1 MRADII
7 MNDAA
12 TVYPSGFAINAPP
25 GVIEMGEIQI
35 DLYQRCLRRNGAEL
49 PVGARAFDI
58 LTVLARAAGRPVS
71 KSELMSAVWP
81 QSVVEE
87 NNLQVHLSNLRKTL
101 GADRDL
107 IVTLPRR
114 GYKLARREQSIDGS
128 CNNRADEAPREPD
141 APSLIGRHS
150 TTEKIVDMLT
160 HARVVTLV
168 GSGGIGKSVLALQ
181 AARQFATKEQLAVRV
196 VALAELSGREAIV
209 SAIGRHFHVDTDQI
223 GSDFAALA
231 QRIAEDRALLVLDDA
246 DHVME
251 PVAQFIDALRNVS
264 GRIRVMVTSRE
275 PLRVMSE
282 TLFRVEPLDVP
293 DRCGNDAGY
302 RACASV
308 RLFLARAR
316 AVCGTFE
323 ETVERIR
330 VVGEIC
336 RRLEGNPLAIEL
348 AASRL
353 TTLGLEDIRQ
363 MLDSRMALLVGG
375 CCTVLPRHQ
384 ALRASFDWSYA
395 TLDAAQ
401 QSLFRRI
408 AVFEDGFS
416 FQAMCA
422 VACNDGL
429 SRAQVFDAVSDLVA
443 KSLVRVEL
451 DGAGIRYSL
460 SESTRIYAL
469 EKLQATAWACFQS
482 SSADKS
488 SCVRDERRT
497 NPGEVV

>member
-1 MRADII
+1 MRADVI
-7 MNDAA
+7 MNGAA
-12 TVYPSGFAINAPP
+12 TVYPSRFATDPPP

-35 DLYQRCLRRNGAEL
+35 DLYQRCLRRNGEEL

-71 KSELMSAVWP
+71 KNELMSAVWP

-101 GADRDL
+101 GGDRDL
-107 IVTLPRR
+107 IVTLPGR
-114 GYKLARREQSIDGS
+114 GYKLVRREQSIDGL
-128 CNNRADEAPREPD
+128 CNTRVDEAPRETY
-141 APSLIGRHS
+141 APSLIGRDS
-150 TTEKIVDMLT
+150 ATDKIVDMLA

-168 GSGGIGKSVLALQ
+168 GSGGVGKSALALQ
-181 AARQFATKEQLAVRV
+181 AARRFAAKEQLAVRV
-196 VALAELSGREAIV
+196 VALAELSGREDIV
-209 SAIGRHFHVDTDQI
+209 SAIGRHFHVDTDRI
-223 GSDFAALA
+223 GADLASLA

-251 PVAQFIDALRNVS
+251 PVAEFIDALRNVS
-264 GRIRVMVTSRE
+264 GCIRVMVTSRE
-275 PLRVMSE
+275 PLRVMCE
-282 TLFRVEPLDVP
+282 TLCRVEPLDVP
-293 DRCGNDAGY
+293 DYCGNDAGY
-302 RACASV
+302 RACPSV
-308 RLFLARAR
+308 RLFLAQAW

-323 ETVERIR
+323 ETAERIR

-353 TTLGLEDIRQ
+353 TTLSLEAIQQ

-395 TLDAAQ
+395 TLNAAQ
-401 QSLFRRI
+401 QSLFRRL
-408 AVFEDGFS
+408 AVFEGGFT

-422 VACNDGL
+422 VACDAL
-429 SRAQVFDAVSDLVA
+429 SRAEVVDAVSELVA
-443 KSLVRVEL
+443 KSLVRFEL
-451 DGAGIRYSL
+451 DGPCARYSL
-460 SESTRIYAL
+460 SESTRMYAL
-469 EKLQATAWACFQS
+469 EKLQATDCACLRS
-482 SSADKS
+482 PSIEKS

-497 NPGEVV
+497 SPEEIA